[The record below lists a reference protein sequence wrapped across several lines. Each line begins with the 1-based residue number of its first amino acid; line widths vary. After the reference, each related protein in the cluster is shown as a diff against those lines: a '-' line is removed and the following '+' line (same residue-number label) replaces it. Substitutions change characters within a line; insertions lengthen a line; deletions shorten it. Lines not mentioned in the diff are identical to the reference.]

1 MGIEEHLRKAKELHQ
16 KAKEELERAREEKDN
31 TFLQD
36 SCAKGWLSAL
46 EGLNAL
52 LLKKGVEEEEL
63 PKTDRGRRYMV
74 YRYAGRELEHL
85 YFYLRDVLHIE
96 GYYEGALDPEEVER
110 HLGNVAAFLQ
120 KIEVES

>member
-1 MGIEEHLRKAKELHQ
+1 VGIEKHLRKAKELYQ
-16 KAKEELERAREEKDN
+16 KAVEELERAREKRDGVL
-31 TFLQD
+31 LQD

-46 EGLNAL
+46 EGLNVL
-52 LLKKGVEEEEL
+52 LLKKGVKEEEL

-74 YRYAGRELEHL
+74 YRHAEKELEHL

-110 HLGNVAAFLQ
+110 HLKNLAAYLQ
-120 KIEVES
+120 KIEVL